1 MTEPSHLDP
10 SRTDPFGT
18 GALRERVLRA
28 WAESPARFREDAN
41 AEEDYALGGYRD
53 RVIVE
58 LAQNAAD
65 AAARA
70 GVPGRLWLSL
80 RDGVLVAAN
89 NGAPLDA
96 PGVEALSTLRASAKR
111 DDAGAVGR
119 FGVGFAAVVAVSD
132 SPSIAGVEWSAVRA
146 RELAARIPTLADEL
160 QRRGG
165 HVPLL
170 RLPFPLADPQPPL
183 PEGATTVVRLP
194 LRDAA
199 ADALVRDQLGQ
210 VGPALMLALPA
221 LATIEIDVEGAPL
234 RTLTADHD
242 TRTADDRARTA
253 DDHMR
258 AADDHART
266 AGDRT
271 WTTGEHA
278 RTADDSMR
286 AADDRARTVGD
297 RTRAADQREFGMAV
311 IDGVSWRTVEAHGL
325 IPVELLADRPTEER
339 ARPTWQVRWA
349 MPEAGGLPAG
359 MPAVLHA
366 PTPSDER
373 LDLPALLIAS
383 FPLAPDRRH
392 VAPGALTGFLA
403 ERAAEAYVQLLRG
416 LPATTRLLDLIPG
429 PVGAGELDA
438 AIRRAVLARLPETP
452 LLPAAAAPDGE
463 VVRGRDAVAVD
474 GPPALIELLSGGQEG
489 TEVVVPG
496 LLPAGWPVR
505 HQALGALGVRRMELA
520 DVVDDLAAL
529 DREPAWWRRLYEAFT
544 GASTDS
550 LGALPVPLAGEPDPF
565 REHGAR
571 MVRGPRGLLVATD
584 GIDPAGLGALGL
596 RFVHPEAEHPLLL
609 RLGAI
614 EAGPRTVLADPAVRA
629 AVEGSFD
636 ADDPELVAAAVLGLA
651 AAAHLDPGTEPWLAE
666 LALPGDDGDLYPAGE
681 LLLPGSPLR
690 DIMAD
695 DAPFGV
701 VAAELVERWG
711 PEPLESVGVLNGFA
725 LARGE
730 DVNLAALADLV
741 ESFDLDGEDLWADE
755 ALERLGFQ
763 DLPPLVPEF
772 QAVRDLELVADWDAA
787 LRALALPPWR
797 AALVEPAHVMLHD
810 GRRLAV
816 PSYTAWWLG
825 RHPVLDGRRPGELRF
840 ASGSDPLAGL
850 YDVVSGDLDRE
861 VLLALG
867 VRTSLAGLLAE
878 PGGAQE
884 LLDRMADP
892 ARTVARGQLSTL
904 WTALADLPDGV
915 RVRPPERVRAVVD
928 GEVEVAEAA
937 DALILDRPDLLPLLV
952 GQPLIIAASG
962 RDERLAELLDLPVA
976 SEEIPGV
983 LESPGEKHPVPH
995 AVRAVLPDAPDT
1007 YLAHERL
1014 VVDGQP
1020 VSWWCGDGEIHAAGP
1035 EGLARGLAW
1044 TCDRWEDRLLL
1055 EAVLRDP
1062 SALPTL
1068 QAESDLHEA

>member
-1 MTEPSHLDP
+1 MTEPSDRVDVFRDGVGVGVGI
-10 SRTDPFGT
+10 SAGAGADVDAGADADEGVDAGEVAGADPFAT

-65 AAARA
+65 AATRA
-70 GVPGRLWLSL
+70 GVPGRLRLSL
-80 RDGVLVAAN
+80 RDGVLLAAN

-96 PGVEALSTLRASAKR
+96 AGVEALSTLRASAKR

-132 SPSIAGVEWSAVRA
+132 NPSIAGVEWSADRA
-146 RELAARIPTLADEL
+146 RELVARIPALAEEL
-160 QRRGG
+160 DRRGG

-170 RLPFPLADPQPPL
+170 RLPFPLADPQPPI

-199 ADALVRDQLGQ
+199 AEALVRDQLDQ

-221 LATIEIDVEGAPL
+221 LEEIELDVDGTRL
-234 RTLTADHD
+234 RTLTADHG
-242 TRTADDRARTA
+242 TPGTA
-253 DDHMR
+253 M
-258 AADDHART
+258 
-266 AGDRT
+266 
-271 WTTGEHA
+271 
-278 RTADDSMR
+278 
-286 AADDRARTVGD
+286 
-297 RTRAADQREFGMAV
+297 
-311 IDGVSWRTVEAHGL
+311 IDKVSWRTVEAHGS
-325 IPVELLADRPTEER
+325 IPAELLADRPTEER

-349 MPEAGGLPAG
+349 MPESGGLPAG

-392 VAPGALTGFLA
+392 VAPGPLTSFLV

-416 LPATTRLLDLIPG
+416 VPATPRLLDLIPG
-429 PVGAGELDA
+429 PIGAGEFDA
-438 AIRRAVLARLPETP
+438 AIRRAILARLPETP
-452 LLPAAAAPDGE
+452 LLPTAAAPDGG
-463 VVRGRDAVAVD
+463 VVPTSYRRGRDAVAVD
-474 GPPALIELLSGGQEG
+474 GPSALIDLLAGGPDG

-505 HQALGALGVRRMELA
+505 HQALTALGVRRMELA
-520 DVVDDLAAL
+520 DVVDELAAL
-529 DREPAWWRRLYEAFT
+529 DREPGWWRRLYEAFT

-584 GIDPAGLGALGL
+584 GIDPVSLDALGL
-596 RFVHPEAEHPLLL
+596 RFVHPAAEHPLLL
-609 RLGAI
+609 RLGAV

-636 ADDPELVAAAVLGLA
+636 ADDPDRVAEAVLGLA

-711 PEPLESVGVLNGFA
+711 AEPLEAVGVLNGFA
-725 LARGE
+725 LVHGE
-730 DVNLAALADLV
+730 DVNLPALADLA

-755 ALERLGFQ
+755 VLERLGFQ

-772 QAVRDLELVADWDAA
+772 RAVRDLELVADWDAA
-787 LRALALPPWR
+787 LRSLARPPWR
-797 AALVEPAHVMLHD
+797 AALVEPAHVTLAD
-810 GRRLAV
+810 GRRVSV

-825 RHPVLDGRRPGELRF
+825 RHPVLNGQRPGELRF
-840 ASGSDPLAGL
+840 ASGSDELAGL
-850 YDVVSGDLDRE
+850 YEVVSGDLDRE

-867 VRTSLAGLLAE
+867 VRTSLAELLAE

-884 LLDRMADP
+884 LLDRMGDP
-892 ARTVARGQLSTL
+892 SRTVARDRLGPL
-904 WTALADLPDGV
+904 WTALADLPEDV

-928 GEVEVAEAA
+928 GEVEVAEAP
-937 DALILDRPDLLPLLV
+937 DALVLDRPDLLPLLV
-952 GQPLIIAASG
+952 GQPLIIAAYG
-962 RDERLAELLDLPVA
+962 RHERLAELLDLPVA
-976 SEEIPGV
+976 SEEISGV
-983 LESPGEKHPVPH
+983 VGSSGETYLVPDE
-995 AVRAVLPDAPDT
+995 ARAVLPDAPET
-1007 YLAHERL
+1007 YMAYVSLL
-1014 VVDGQP
+1014 VNGQP
-1020 VSWWCGDGEIHAAGP
+1020 VSWWYEDGVIHACGP
-1035 EGLARGLAW
+1035 AGLARALAW
-1044 TCDRWEDRLLL
+1044 SCGRWEDRFFL
-1055 EAVLRDP
+1055 EAVLREP
-1062 SALPTL
+1062 HALPTL
-1068 QAESDLHEA
+1068 QAESDLHTP